1 MLKHL
6 QKPRSLRMSTSFQPS
21 SPSSITRLGSA
32 LGLSLLMACGAA
44 IAQVPITATGTTG
57 IDASGNVQKEREAC
71 LTGRTQQDQATCL
84 REANNAAA
92 EKRAG
97 KLDNAGARFDANAR
111 QRCEVLTGEDRAACE
126 ARVMGYG
133 NTQGSVAGGGVIREV
148 ETVVVPPGASSV
160 RIEPKTSAPV
170 LIVPAK

>member
-1 MLKHL
+1 
-6 QKPRSLRMSTSFQPS
+6 MSTSLHTPS
-21 SPSSITRLGSA
+21 SPVLSRLMTGI
-32 LGLSLLMACGAA
+32 GLSLLMATGAA
-44 IAQVPITATGTTG
+44 VAQVPITATGTTG

-71 LTGRTQQDQATCL
+71 MTGRTQQDQATCL

-92 EKRAG
+92 EKRSG
-97 KLDNAGARFDANAR
+97 KLDNAGAQFEANAR
-111 QRCEVLTGEDRAACE
+111 QRCEVLTGQDRTACE

-148 ETVVVPPGASSV
+148 ETVVVPAGATSV
-160 RIEPKTSAPV
+160 RIEPQTNAPV